1 MGEDDAFVL
10 ESRMSVKSMYDLMR
24 DILHESDSRRARRTA
39 MDVDETPEHIMM
51 WLDENVPLEYKDPED
66 LHRAFQHL
74 ARTSTFLARVTRRQ
88 YFGFWSYANDHNVIG
103 VCSAKSRP
111 SRGWVQYRFPGYIM
125 KMSRSKAFRSMRSG
139 ISSKISEHTHTST
152 RRSAQDVL
160 PYLVQIFKADHEF
173 RLAMIG
179 DLGLSTEEVAFLL
192 DKKVDS
198 AEVKKLMLESEKAR
212 AAAAPSRPTPEM
224 VEEKEE
230 RPERKPEPK
239 GKQASLFEY

>member
-1 MGEDDAFVL
+1 
-10 ESRMSVKSMYDLMR
+10 
-24 DILHESDSRRARRTA
+24 
-39 MDVDETPEHIMM
+39 MM
-51 WLDENVPLEYKDPED
+51 WLDENVPLEYKDPAD
-66 LHRAFQHL
+66 VHRAFQHL

-111 SRGWVQYRFPGYIM
+111 NRGWVQYRFPGYIM

-160 PYLVQIFKADHEF
+160 PYLVQMFKADPEF
-173 RLAMIG
+173 RMTMINT
-179 DLGLSTEEVAFLL
+179 LRLSTEEVAFLL

-198 AEVKKLMLESEKAR
+198 AEVKKLMLNRRGSR
-212 AAAAPSRPTPEM
+212 PLGNSLPSRPPL
-224 VEEKEE
+224 KWRRRRRGQRGSPSRRGS
-230 RPERKPEPK
+230 RPPSSSTRWNMKNDLREILQ
-239 GKQASLFEY
+239 KQQYRYAVSMPALNYATG